1 MIKSMSG
8 YDLIEQAKNQEQ
20 SPEKEAQRR
29 LINDM
34 LFDIRM
40 KILDNGYHENYNM
53 HEEAI
58 EQFILNYAKK
68 RGLDGL

>member
-1 MIKSMSG
+1 
-8 YDLIEQAKNQEQ
+8 
-20 SPEKEAQRR
+20 
-29 LINDM
+29 
-34 LFDIRM
+34 M